1 MDPAKVFLGAGARS
15 ACGVVGTFARMRIS
29 IVLAVALLPM
39 LVQAQAKNTPK
50 KEAKVRAWLAKG
62 KAYKAIHQCDAM
74 LGKDPVP
81 LYYAL
86 RADGFNRIAE
96 FNKAQQDA
104 QAGLAA
110 LPGNTEALQQLA
122 IAEQGLGL
130 LDSAIV
136 HFERVVRTAPS
147 AEAHYRLAQA
157 YQAKREQDLAI
168 SELAQ
173 AEKDAGDDTGLH
185 ARILRTRAECF
196 ALKGDTAAS
205 RTAFTQAL
213 QLAPADPV
221 IYNSRGWYL
230 YAANGD
236 HARAIADYDK
246 AIKLN
251 PNYSY
256 AFNNRGWSRYRMG
269 DKDHAMND
277 LAKARRRKVFNPFV
291 YRNLGI
297 IALESGDTTL
307 ACTHFRR
314 ALDYNFTAMFGDEV
328 QRLVEANCHAD
339 PTRARPVQA
348 PNAPLDR
355 PAEKAPPRSNAP

>member
-1 MDPAKVFLGAGARS
+1 ML
-15 ACGVVGTFARMRIS
+15 GTFADMRTL
-29 IVLAVALLPM
+29 IVLVVAALPM
-39 LVQAQAKNTPK
+39 LAEAQAKNTPK

-62 KAYKAIHQCDAM
+62 KAYKAIHQCDGM
-74 LGKDPVP
+74 LGRDPVP

-86 RADGFNRIAE
+86 RADGYNHIAE
-96 FNKAQQDA
+96 FSNARRDA

-110 LPGNTEALQQLA
+110 LPGNAEALLQLA

-136 HFERVVRTAPS
+136 HFQLVEKAAPS
-147 AEAHYRLAQA
+147 GEARYRLAQA
-157 YQAKREQDLAI
+157 FQARHDQDQALL
-168 SELAQ
+168 ELAH
-173 AEKDAGDDTGLH
+173 AEKVAGDDAGLH
-185 ARILRTRAECF
+185 ARILRTRGECF
-196 ALKGDTAAS
+196 ALKGDTAAA
-205 RTAFTQAL
+205 RAAFAQAL
-213 QLAPADPV
+213 QLAPTDPV
-221 IYNSRGWYL
+221 VYNSRGWYM

-256 AFNNRGWSRYRMG
+256 AFNNRGWSRYRSG
-269 DKDHAMND
+269 DKDGAMKD
-277 LAKARRRKVFNPFV
+277 LAKAKRRKVFNPFV

-328 QRLVEANCHAD
+328 QRLVEANCHTENGRTTPA
-339 PTRARPVQA
+339 QA
-348 PNAPLDR
+348 PNAPVDR
-355 PAEKAPPRSNAP
+355 PAEKAPIRSNAP